1 MDPGAQTAV
10 GRARAH
16 RRGTSPW
23 QRVIE
28 MARHD
33 LGPALVGSVLPFA
46 LVLYLALRGG
56 GYDRLVY
63 SEVGIAVWWVLLL
76 AALVGVLPAARIS
89 RAGWV
94 ALALLFGFVVWTALG
109 ITWSES
115 AERSAAEAG
124 RLAAYLGVF
133 ALALAA
139 QDRDGMRR
147 TINAVAAAIVLVG
160 LLALLSRLHPAWFPR
175 DDAAQRLPEVG
186 NRLNYPLQYW
196 NGLAALIAIGIPLVL
211 TAALRARHL
220 VTQAL
225 AAAALPA
232 MALTAFYT
240 FSRGGALAIGIGV
253 LTLLG
258 LHPRRVAMLP
268 TLALSGAGA
277 ALLIAA
283 ATQRT
288 ALEDDV
294 LSDAARTQGHEML
307 AIVLVVCAGV
317 GLVQVAIGLAARHGL
332 GPRPRVTPRRVA
344 PVAAVAA
351 TVVVLVAL
359 LTGLP
364 GELAERAESSTA
376 VESGSGR
383 FQDLGNADN
392 RIRYWNSAL
401 DANASAPLTGIGPGT
416 FEFWWARN
424 GDLYSFA
431 RDAHSLVLETL
442 AELGIIGLILIVSF
456 IAVVLGAGVRRAG
469 RSGLDVRTSLVAAIA
484 SCVAFVV
491 AAAVDWIWELPA
503 VPVAFLLLAAAI
515 LGPARTE
522 HREGGEVGEGSER
535 RAWLGARGAL
545 TALAILALAPIAVP
559 YLSTWFVRESQSQLR
574 AGELDSALSSA
585 ETASAVEPFAATAST
600 QRALVLARSGE
611 LGRAAETAREATREE
626 PTNYRTWLLLA
637 RLDAE
642 RGRAASAIAAYDT
655 AYDQNPHSIAFVRES
670 PASFAS
676 RLKE

>member
-1 MDPGAQTAV
+1 LE
-10 GRARAH
+10 
-16 RRGTSPW
+16 
-23 QRVIE
+23 RVLE

-56 GYDRLVY
+56 GYDRVVY

-76 AALVGVLPAARIS
+76 GALVGVLPAARIS

-124 RLAAYLGVF
+124 RMAAYLGVF

-139 QDRDGMRR
+139 QDRDGLRR

-160 LLALLSRLHPAWFPR
+160 LLALLSRLHPAWFPPN
-175 DDAAQRLPEVG
+175 DAAQRLPEVG

-253 LTLLG
+253 LTLLA
-258 LHPRRVAMLP
+258 LHPRRVALLP

-277 ALLIAA
+277 ALLIGA

-332 GPRPRVTPRRVA
+332 GPRPTVNPRRVA
-344 PVAAVAA
+344 AIAAGAA
-351 TVVVLVAL
+351 TAVVIVAL
-359 LTGLP
+359 LAGLP
-364 GELAERAESSTA
+364 GELGERVESSTS
-376 VESGSGR
+376 VSVGSGSER
-383 FQDLGNADN
+383 FEDLGNADN

-469 RSGLDVRTSLVAAIA
+469 RSAPDVRTSLVAAIA

-515 LGPARTE
+515 LGSARTE
-522 HREGGEVGEGSER
+522 HREGGEVGEGSQR

-559 YLSTWFVRESQSQLR
+559 YVSTWFVRESQSQLR

-611 LGRAAETAREATREE
+611 LGRAAEAAREATREE

-637 RLDAE
+637 SLDAE
-642 RGRAASAIAAYDT
+642 RGRAARAIAAYDT
-655 AYDQNPHSIAFVRES
+655 AYDRNPHSIAFVRES
-670 PASFAS
+670 PEAFAS